1 MPSLLYGIDP
11 FVLFPIPVRP
21 PLATSNVAKATASSA
36 SARAATADAFIV
48 WMGVVESRTAN
59 KTQAA
64 ESTAKTTR
72 TNMHGGRR
80 RRCQNGTRGCCM
92 AAGREWAGFTTRGLR
107 CARWVGAPKSM
118 SREIQFPDF
127 DDLHFLA
134 TTPQR
139 GGASA
144 MADADGKEDQ
154 PTSSVPRIIAFD
166 LDDTLW
172 HPEMVGGTGGSEE

>member
-1 MPSLLYGIDP
+1 MPSLLYGIEP

-92 AAGREWAGFTTRGLR
+92 AAGREWARFTTRGLR
-107 CARWVGAPKSM
+107 CARWGRGSKIDEL
-118 SREIQFPDF
+118 EIQFPWIS
-127 DDLHFLA
+127 DLHFLD
-134 TTPQR
+134 TPPR